1 MSKQKLT
8 TSIFINS
15 PREKVWDTLLGYNT
29 YKEWTK
35 PFNPTSRFEGDWS
48 EGSKIL
54 FFGTDENGENE
65 GGMVSRI
72 AKNVPNE
79 YISIKHIGIIE
90 NGIED
95 TTSPKARSWAP
106 AYENYT
112 LTEKG
117 DGTEIVIDQDLD
129 KEHIPMFKEMWE
141 KALQE
146 LKKLA
151 EKK

>member
-8 TSIFINS
+8 ASIIINA

-35 PFNPTSRFEGDWS
+35 VFNPTSRYEGDWS

-54 FFGTDENGENE
+54 FLGTDENGGNE
-65 GGMVSRI
+65 GGMVSKI

-79 YISIKHIGIIE
+79 FISIKHLGIIE

-95 TTSPKARSWAP
+95 TTSPKAKSWAP
-106 AYENYT
+106 AYENYI
-112 LTEKG
+112 LTDVNG
-117 DGTEIVIDQDLD
+117 GTEFTVEQDLD
-129 KEHIPMFKEMWE
+129 DEYMEMFKEMWE

-146 LKKLA
+146 LKRLS
-151 EKK
+151 EQ

>member
-8 TSIFINS
+8 ASIIINA

-35 PFNPTSRFEGDWS
+35 VFNPTSRYEGDWS

-54 FFGTDENGENE
+54 FLGTDENGGNE
-65 GGMVSRI
+65 GGMVSKI

-79 YISIKHIGIIE
+79 FISIKHLGIIE

-95 TTSPKARSWAP
+95 TTSPKAKSWAP
-106 AYENYT
+106 AQENYT
-112 LTEKG
+112 LTDVNG
-117 DGTEIVIDQDLD
+117 GTEFTVEQDLD
-129 KEHIPMFKEMWE
+129 DEYMEMFKEMWE

-146 LKKLA
+146 LKRLS
-151 EKK
+151 EQ

>member
-8 TSIFINS
+8 ASIIINA

-35 PFNPTSRFEGDWS
+35 VFNPTSRYEGDWS

-54 FFGTDENGENE
+54 FLGTDENGGNE
-65 GGMVSRI
+65 GGMVSKI

-79 YISIKHIGIIE
+79 FISIKHLGIIE

-95 TTSPKARSWAP
+95 TTSPKAKSWAP

-112 LTEKG
+112 LTDVNG
-117 DGTEIVIDQDLD
+117 GTEFTVEQDLD
-129 KEHIPMFKEMWE
+129 DEYMEMFKEMWE

-146 LKKLA
+146 LKRLS
-151 EKK
+151 EQ